1 MKTLPKLRIPWVT
14 RRWHE
19 REAGVLKRQLDG
31 CMEARRHDAERHN
44 RTLKAR
50 DAEIAALTE
59 RYEAAMAATS
69 RAELR
74 AEEDKNRRRD
84 LESRLGERV
93 LECGRLKDAVR
104 AAEHQRDAALA
115 KLEAA
120 EHERDSALERA
131 ARAERQRGN
140 ELDQILGLI
149 EAARGRVLECRR
161 ADVREGAAA
170 RGCAA

>member
-31 CMEARRHDAERHN
+31 CMEARRQDAERHS

-59 RYEAAMAATS
+59 HLKISERRASELQSESTERAKILS
-69 RAELR
+69 RT
-74 AEEDKNRRRD
+74 
-84 LESRLGERV
+84 
-93 LECGRLKDAVR
+93 
-104 AAEHQRDAALA
+104 LA
-115 KLEAA
+115 KLREV
-120 EHERDSALERA
+120 ERDRDLARGTEQTLRGSIKGQKGQIERLTAERDAALERA
-131 ARAERQRGN
+131 ARAERQRGD

-161 ADVREGAAA
+161 ADVREGAAV
-170 RGCAA
+170 RECAA